1 MIDRWLWS
9 RTDAA
14 ASAAYAGLVAWDAV
28 AEAGVAGA
36 GVRTEDS
43 SVTLDAAHAAHA
55 ARLTR
60 RIIPCLDVRNGR
72 VVKGIQFQQIRD
84 AGDPATQAALYEKQ
98 GADEIVVLDIAATPD
113 ARETQLETIRAV
125 RARLHIPVT
134 VGGGVR
140 KVEDARRLLR
150 AGADKVSVNTAAVFE
165 PSIIDEMAGQFG
177 TQCVVLAIDARQNGS
192 GWQVLVSGGRH
203 STDIDAVA
211 WAREGVSR
219 GAGEIL
225 LTSWDRDGTRAGCDL
240 PLLEAVTN
248 AVSVPVIASG
258 GIGSRDDV
266 VTACGAGADAV
277 LAASVFHD
285 GDDTVAGIKQHM
297 KNNGLAVRL

>member
-1 MIDRWLWS
+1 M
-9 RTDAA
+9 
-14 ASAAYAGLVAWDAV
+14 
-28 AEAGVAGA
+28 
-36 GVRTEDS
+36 
-43 SVTLDAAHAAHA
+43 DAAHAAHPA
-55 ARLTR
+55 HASTLTR

-72 VVKGIQFQQIRD
+72 VVKGIQFQHIRD

-113 ARETQLETIRAV
+113 AKETQLETVRAV
-125 RARLHIPVT
+125 RAQVHIPLT

-140 KVEDARRLLR
+140 EVEDARRLLC
-150 AGADKVSVNTAAVFE
+150 AGADKVSVNTAAVNE
-165 PSIIDEMAGQFG
+165 PSLINQMAGEFG
-177 TQCVVLAIDARQNGS
+177 TQCVVLAIDARQNGRC
-192 GWQVLVSGGRH
+192 WEVKVNGGRKV
-203 STDIDAVA
+203 TGLDAVE

-225 LTSWDRDGTRAGCDL
+225 LTSWDRDGTREGCDL
-240 PLLEAVTN
+240 PLLEAVSN

-258 GIGSRDDV
+258 GIGTRDNV
-266 VTACGAGADAV
+266 VDAFGAGADAV

-297 KNNGLAVRL
+297 KNKGLAVRL